1 MLLVR
6 ANYWSYN
13 AQLPIPHKYT
23 TGRFSY
29 PLPKLSHKCTLP
41 AHLLRV
47 AFYLAVIFKCFNPL
61 SLIQC
66 PTNSS
71 GRKRK
76 TNSGRRSGPGPTSNE
91 FPSAGSERVP
101 EEEEHL
107 GEDEVGGTAV
117 KDRRV
122 FPVPAGKQ
130 HINRAGRRA
139 TNTSGT
145 PDTCQMFVLSHHNVL
160 VVEGDRGSDGG
171 DIREERVRHNMKR

>member
-1 MLLVR
+1 MHFTRTLVE
-6 ANYWSYN
+6 
-13 AQLPIPHKYT
+13 
-23 TGRFSY
+23 
-29 PLPKLSHKCTLP
+29 
-41 AHLLRV
+41 V
-47 AFYLAVIFKCFNPL
+47 AFYPAVIFKWFNPL

-145 PDTCQMFVLSHHNVL
+145 HAKCLRSVITMSSSWRVIA
-160 VVEGDRGSDGG
+160 DRMVGISERKEL
-171 DIREERVRHNMKR
+171 DIT